1 MQILSEIR
9 GDFHGKRAANAQQTE
24 KTGAVGRERVKA
36 CRSSG
41 RTVKDWCKESGI
53 HEQTYYRW
61 QKRLFEIAKQQQ
73 ERRFAEVT
81 PERMDRVDGITVT
94 VRVAGVEVDIRSGAD
109 AVTVETVL
117 RVKSFQPS
125 SFSDWRYLRQ
135 LWQHLHG
142 MISLPASFCQQSR
155 RSGEA
160 ALSVTD
166 LIIPDTQSCCQY
178 VLKIRKNKTV

>member
-36 CRSSG
+36 SRISG

-166 LIIPDTQSCCQY
+166 LIIPDTQFCCQY

>member
-1 MQILSEIR
+1 M
-9 GDFHGKRAANAQQTE
+9 
-24 KTGAVGRERVKA
+24 
-36 CRSSG
+36 
-41 RTVKDWCKESGI
+41 
-53 HEQTYYRW
+53 
-61 QKRLFEIAKQQQ
+61 AKQQQ
-73 ERRFAEVT
+73 ERRFAGVT

-142 MISLPASFCQQSR
+142 MISLPASFGQQSR

-160 ALSVTD
+160 ALSITD
-166 LIIPDTQSCCQY
+166 LIIPDTQFCCQY